1 MSLHTYTAADLGI
14 TGPHLIAHTLDGDR
28 LIVDEVLGYVVDW
41 CNVSTREHHRSAVFT
56 YRAPGVDEPITG
68 RVPVRRLTVA
78 GLHCDGCPWRGCE
91 SCEYKGGTDPESED
105 S

>member
-1 MSLHTYTAADLGI
+1 MSLRNYTAADLGI